1 MPSQCS
7 SPRIPHSYSPYPH
20 HHTANINHLHDIL
33 NDPDLRPTIDNL
45 IDQLE
50 NQAIQIP
57 LYIHDT
63 LQFNIHM
70 LHQQR
75 RILANI
81 IDTHS
86 ASLQAF
92 HSMMAQNHRSEHLH
106 NDQSRFFLNVALRHG
121 AADILSQFFKD
132 VPTDI
137 SSDSSPPPIA
147 IPNLETHPSGSP
159 ENPITIVDDS
169 EDQFI
174 EVLETTIQTS
184 PTSSQ
189 SSNHGHGS
197 ADWDTQVL
205 PFGLH
210 TIQISPRPV
219 ICILCSD
226 IGHNQFTC
234 PYPSD

>member
-1 MPSQCS
+1 MPSQRS

-20 HHTANINHLHDIL
+20 HHSANINHLRDIL
-33 NDPDLRPTIDNL
+33 NDPDLRPAIDNL
-45 IDQLE
+45 IDQPE

-57 LYIHDT
+57 LYIHNT
-63 LQFNIHM
+63 LLFNIHA

-86 ASLQAF
+86 ASLRAF
-92 HSMMAQNHRSEHLH
+92 P
-106 NDQSRFFLNVALRHG
+106 DV
-121 AADILSQFFKD
+121 LSQFFED

-147 IPNLETHPSGSP
+147 IPNPETHPSSSP
-159 ENPITIVDDS
+159 ENPISIVDDS

-174 EVLETTIQTS
+174 EVSETAIQTS

-189 SSNHGHGS
+189 SSNHEHGS
-197 ADWDTQVL
+197 ADRDTQVL
-205 PFGLH
+205 PFG
-210 TIQISPRPV
+210 
-219 ICILCSD
+219 
-226 IGHNQFTC
+226 
-234 PYPSD
+234 